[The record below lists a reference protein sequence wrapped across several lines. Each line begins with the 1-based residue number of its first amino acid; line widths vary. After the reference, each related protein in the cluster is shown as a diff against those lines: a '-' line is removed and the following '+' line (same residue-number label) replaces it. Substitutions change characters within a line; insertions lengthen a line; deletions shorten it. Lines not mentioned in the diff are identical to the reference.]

1 MWVVG
6 NTVDLLPKQKELFMT
21 EPAHAPFTVV
31 YSDEY
36 LDWQLENGV
45 TDPIRAKIATDHLV
59 AEGGDAVT
67 VLNPADIPV
76 DEVRSAIEMVH
87 TEEYAASVID
97 DGIIVEF
104 PRVDQRL
111 GEVAQLMFAGTVVAV
126 REVLAGNTRV
136 AFNPQG
142 AKHHAKVEQGSG
154 FCVFNDMTWAALHME
169 GMGRRPLYLDWDVH
183 AGDGVQEMLGGSS
196 IPTLSIH
203 QGSIFPMDPKVKNLE
218 LARAGERHTHHSVD
232 KAAFNWNLEK
242 NAGDDAFRW
251 AIDEAIE
258 FIRNYKPDT
267 LLLAIGADAHAGQ
280 ALATAGS
287 NVTYDGFDYAAGRVR
302 NIADELGVTGIIVG
316 GAGGYQPLDHTPRI
330 WANVVKRL
338 VKVG

>member
-1 MWVVG
+1 
-6 NTVDLLPKQKELFMT
+6 MT
-21 EPAHAPFTVV
+21 ETTFTPFTVV

-36 LDWQLENGV
+36 LEWQLENGV
-45 TDPIRAKIATDHLV
+45 TDPIRAQLATRHLV
-59 AEGGDAVT
+59 EECGDAIT
-67 VLNPADIPV
+67 VLGPNEIPV
-76 DEVRSAIEMVH
+76 DEVRGAIEMVH
-87 TEEYAASVID
+87 TEEYAAQVID
-97 DGIIVEF
+97 DGISVEF

-111 GEVAQLMFAGTVVAV
+111 GEVAQLMFAGTTVAV
-126 REVLAGNTRV
+126 REVLAGKTRI

-142 AKHHAKVEQGSG
+142 AKHHAKVEHGSG

-203 QGSIFPMDPKVKNLE
+203 QGSIFPMDPNVKNLE
-218 LARAGERHTHHSVD
+218 FARAGERHTHHLPD
-232 KAAFNWNLEK
+232 KAAFNWNLER

-258 FIRNYKPDT
+258 FIRDYKPDT
-267 LLLAIGADAHAGQ
+267 LLLAIGADAHDGQ
-280 ALATAGS
+280 ALATGGT

-302 NIADELGVTGIIVG
+302 EIADELGVTGIVIG

-330 WANVVKRL
+330 WANVVKRIATEG
-338 VKVG
+338 K